1 MRSLLRYFI
10 KNYAFV
16 LFLMLEIIS
25 VAMVFN
31 FNKYHK
37 ALFINTSNK
46 ISGTIY
52 ETFANIKNY
61 FYLVN
66 VNKQLAEENARLK
79 SSPKYGNEIIN
90 INNLVTNLH
99 GDSSSYKYTT
109 ALVINNSI
117 NKPYNYI
124 TLNKGTRHG
133 IKPDQGIIS
142 VNGIVGVTFKVSDSF
157 TLAMSV
163 LNNRWSISAK
173 IKKNNYFGSLVW
185 QGGDYRTASLREI
198 PIHVNISKGDTVVT
212 SGFSS
217 IFPEGIMIGIIENFS
232 RKEGD
237 NYYTIDLSLAADF
250 KSLAYVEV
258 IENFNSYE
266 ILKLEEITEN
276 D

>member
-1 MRSLLRYFI
+1 
-10 KNYAFV
+10 
-16 LFLMLEIIS
+16 
-25 VAMVFN
+25 
-31 FNKYHK
+31 
-37 ALFINTSNK
+37 
-46 ISGTIY
+46 
-52 ETFANIKNY
+52 
-61 FYLVN
+61 